1 MEPTPIALVSELGNL
16 LGLLIVYAT
25 FGSAM
30 LAYIKPVVL
39 NPLQERIDNPDLYLF
54 IVFTIR
60 MLGGALTLWFF
71 GGVPTL
77 YGVAPSLQSLPLP
90 PQTLDAVV
98 FVGAM
103 FILSL
108 GQEGIY
114 VVLNILRA
122 LAGLPPMGS
131 TPELEG

>member
-1 MEPTPIALVSELGNL
+1 MEIEPIALVGELGNL

-30 LAYIKPVVL
+30 LTYLKPIVL
-39 NPLQERIDNPDLYLF
+39 NPLQERLSDNPDLYLAT
-54 IVFTIR
+54 VYTIR
-60 MLGGALTLWFF
+60 LFGGALSLWFF
-71 GGVPTL
+71 GGVATL

-90 PQTLDAVV
+90 AQTLDAVV
-98 FVGAM
+98 FVGAV

-114 VVLNILRA
+114 IVLNVLRS

-131 TPELEG
+131 TEPEA